1 MKIKFLFVPKE
12 DGCIIKVI
20 DPIAKTDKFKKFI
33 NKMDKEDWSIDRK
46 DRYVIKSYW
55 SSDPLD
61 IKYHQHYFCDL
72 HFNTFLLYQ
81 ISDIPIKP
89 DWFEDNML

>member
-1 MKIKFLFVPKE
+1 
-12 DGCIIKVI
+12 
-20 DPIAKTDKFKKFI
+20 
-33 NKMDKEDWSIDRK
+33 MDKEDWSIDCK

-61 IKYHQHYFCDL
+61 IKYHQRYFCGL